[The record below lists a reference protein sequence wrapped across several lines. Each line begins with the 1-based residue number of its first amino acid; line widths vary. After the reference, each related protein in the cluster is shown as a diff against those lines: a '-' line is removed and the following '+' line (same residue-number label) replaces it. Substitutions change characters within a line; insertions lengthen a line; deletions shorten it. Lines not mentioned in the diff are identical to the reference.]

1 MYFKKI
7 SFLLLFS
14 SDDSQSQC
22 GVSFVLIRVEHSLS
36 TTLGFYFDPFLAG
49 FLEREDF
56 YACKIDDDTEKCYL
70 WIFLL

>member
-1 MYFKKI
+1 MWGFFCFDKGGTFIKHNT
-7 SFLLLFS
+7 
-14 SDDSQSQC
+14 
-22 GVSFVLIRVEHSLS
+22 R
-36 TTLGFYFDPFLAG
+36 FYFDPFLAG